1 MTIERAPYGY
11 RMLANFLTEEEEKQM
26 LGHGPTQ
33 KERQQSIRKLM
44 CEYMNYPNIEVKKF
58 VRMQILERMRR
69 RPNGTYPYTMREA
82 IWLAHLDLLNA
93 AAWQE
98 ENEEFIIEF

>member
-1 MTIERAPYGY
+1 MTIERAPNGW
-11 RMLANFLTEEEEKQM
+11 RRPDNFLSLEETYEM
-26 LGHGPTQ
+26 LGHGRTQ
-33 KERQQSIRKLM
+33 KERQQSIRKFM
-44 CEYMNYPNIEVKKF
+44 YEYMNYSNIEVKEF
-58 VRMQILERMRR
+58 VRMQIRERMR
-69 RPNGTYPYTMREA
+69 PSYGHYPYTMKES